1 MVTSLLNGWTT
12 SDYNALEKGVLIAR
26 HRIVESGVFSDENL
40 ARIIDRHPPEDF
52 SINTMGQDT
61 SVFEWREGDRG
72 NLPGRELLEL
82 VSTHRFWINCRKMLK
97 HHPEVRDVVD
107 RIYDELENTVPGFQA
122 NERTANLLISSPGAL
137 VHYHVDVPVNML
149 WHIKGRKRVWIYP
162 HFDERFLSSEVAER
176 VCVGEYSEDVPY
188 DARLDDYALVVDPE
202 PGQVVT
208 WPQLTPHRVQNLEG
222 LNVSLSTEHM
232 NPRAIRRSGVYRANH
247 FLRHTL
253 NWTPQSTDITGSIG
267 WAKQKLARVVSL
279 VKSRRSGPRK
289 SNTYPKT
296 FVVETNAPNGYLLI
310 SDTDPLSTARH
321 LRQETSA

>member
-61 SVFEWREGDRG
+61 GVFEWREGDRG

-137 VHYHVDVPVNML
+137 VHYHVDV
-149 WHIKGRKRVWIYP
+149 
-162 HFDERFLSSEVAER
+162 
-176 VCVGEYSEDVPY
+176 
-188 DARLDDYALVVDPE
+188 
-202 PGQVVT
+202 
-208 WPQLTPHRVQNLEG
+208 LTPHRVQNLEG

-296 FVVETNAPNGYLLI
+296 FRVETNAPNGYLLI